1 MIKWYVK
8 NTYLKESSF
17 QNMFINSSKLHNN
30 NEFNQYQRFTIEN
43 IHSYPIY
50 NDFIVFK
57 LKMIYTVTE
66 EFFQIQNFST
76 KNDVDFYILGH
87 LQTILANNSNQ
98 MCNLFVISNI
108 SHLINFVCQIHGR
121 TTFVLNTLNPQRKS
135 SLCKFLEHENKSWK
149 YWTLIGCVEV
159 AKNYFV
165 SFSRNNT
172 TKTYLAT
179 FLLSF
184 FF

>member
-1 MIKWYVK
+1 MKWKVV
-8 NTYLKESSF
+8 NFL
-17 QNMFINSSKLHNN
+17 
-30 NEFNQYQRFTIEN
+30 
-43 IHSYPIY
+43 
-50 NDFIVFK
+50 
-57 LKMIYTVTE
+57 
-66 EFFQIQNFST
+66 FQIQNFST
-76 KNDVDFYILGH
+76 KNDVDFYISGH
-87 LQTILANNSNQ
+87 LHTILANNSNQ

-121 TTFVLNTLNPQRKS
+121 TTFVLNTLNPQRKCL
-135 SLCKFLEHENKSWK
+135 LCKFLEHENKSWK

-179 FLLSF
+179 FLLLF
-184 FF
+184 FLNNLL

>member
-1 MIKWYVK
+1 MKWKVV
-8 NTYLKESSF
+8 NF
-17 QNMFINSSKLHNN
+17 
-30 NEFNQYQRFTIEN
+30 
-43 IHSYPIY
+43 
-50 NDFIVFK
+50 
-57 LKMIYTVTE
+57 
-66 EFFQIQNFST
+66 FFQIQNFST

-87 LQTILANNSNQ
+87 LHTILANNSNQ

-121 TTFVLNTLNPQRKS
+121 TTFVLNTLNPQRKCL
-135 SLCKFLEHENKSWK
+135 LCKFLEHEDKSWK

-159 AKNYFV
+159 VKNYFV

-179 FLLSF
+179 FLLLF
-184 FF
+184 FKITCCRMLCHLTSSMYNQNVRKKIALSNSIICICLCTCYF